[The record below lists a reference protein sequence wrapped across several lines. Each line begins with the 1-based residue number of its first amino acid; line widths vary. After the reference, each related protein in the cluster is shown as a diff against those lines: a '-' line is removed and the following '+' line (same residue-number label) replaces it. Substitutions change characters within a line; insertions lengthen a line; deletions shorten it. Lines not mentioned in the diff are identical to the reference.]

1 MTPVSPTVINADTWI
16 DQELASLRQS
26 IELPGEIASTAPGA
40 APLRRR
46 WPRGRAGT
54 VRRVRVRGRAVVLRI
69 RHALH
74 ARRFDILVFVA
85 AALTS
90 LALGVLIPLLLQ

>member
-1 MTPVSPTVINADTWI
+1 MTPVSRTAINADTWI

-26 IELPGEIASTAPGA
+26 IELPGEVASTAPGA
-40 APLRRR
+40 TPLRRR

-54 VRRVRVRGRAVVLRI
+54 VRRVRGRAVVLRI